1 MRSIRTLPIRQKVN
15 AVIMLTTACALVLAC
30 GAFIVYDSISLRRSE
45 INDLE
50 MLAAVVA
57 AKSAAAV
64 MFTDVEAATEILSS
78 VRADPSIVAGA
89 ILTNDGR
96 PFVTYGQWNVASRL
110 KKTVKVFQPIRY
122 QNDEVASLVLVSD
135 LREVRSGVRMKIV
148 TGTIVLIIALLV
160 ALLMT
165 TRLQRLVTQPLV
177 DLAGAAR
184 RVRHEKDFA
193 VRVSEGT
200 QSDGDELVA
209 VQQAFNEMLAEIQA
223 RDEALQRHQLQLE
236 CEVQTR
242 TAELSTAV
250 ERNQA
255 ILDSAGE
262 GIFGLDPSGVATFI
276 NPSAAGILGAGVFE
290 LVGRNLHAQMHAAAT
305 PLAECRICSAT
316 LAPAVRTGRA
326 TLVRESDGV
335 EVPIE
340 YTSST
345 IIGSGGAASGVVVT
359 FRDISERLAIE
370 RMKDEFVSTVSHELR
385 TPLTAIRGALGLL
398 GAGLLGTPAPKAQR
412 MLEIAL
418 SNTERLGRLINDI
431 LDLEKMESGRVE
443 LNRKPVAATD
453 MLRQAAEG
461 LQAMG
466 DRAGVRIQVHAA
478 PAELLVDSDRI
489 LQMLINLISNAIKF
503 SPSGTTV
510 DVTGRLAD
518 DRYIVAV
525 RDEGRGIPENKLE
538 AIFERFKQVDASDSR
553 DKGGTGLG
561 LAICRSIAEA
571 HGGKI
576 WARRAESA
584 GSIFTFTLPMPPSPA
599 STPTRRVILYEEDER
614 SVPAFATALEARGLS
629 VVVAH
634 SERELC
640 EAAAS
645 HPEAILID
653 LHIAS
658 ASKALL
664 QALQSSNCLNV
675 PIIITAAEEP
685 AWIGDQAATI
695 ARWVPKP
702 ASGEVVA
709 EAVLQACAGV
719 DVLVIEDDFDLAR
732 VLIAA
737 LEEGGIRVEHAAT
750 GKDAIAALE
759 RHVPSL
765 IVLDLVL
772 PELDGFAVVK
782 WMRGRA
788 SLAHI
793 PLLVYSAREV
803 STAEQQQLTLGPTEF
818 VTKSRVSIE
827 EFEARVAHL
836 LFAVTA
842 ADHREAA
849 DAA

>member
-1 MRSIRTLPIRQKVN
+1 MRSIRTLPIRQKVS
-15 AVIMLTTACALVLAC
+15 AVIMLTTASALVLA
-30 GAFIVYDSISLRRSE
+30 GGTVIVYDSFSLRRSTM
-45 INDLE
+45 NGLKA
-50 MLAAVVA
+50 LTRVVA
-57 AKSAAAV
+57 SKSAAAV
-64 MFTDVEAATEILSS
+64 MFNDPEEATEILSS
-78 VRADPSIVAGA
+78 VRTHPSIVAGA
-89 ILTNDGR
+89 ILGVDGR
-96 PFVTYGQWNVASRL
+96 PFVTYGEWDAAARRKDTVTASETIQYRNE
-110 KKTVKVFQPIRY
+110 K
-122 QNDEVASLVLVSD
+122 VASLVLVSD

-165 TRLQRLVTQPLV
+165 TRLQRLVTQPLL
-177 DLAGAAR
+177 DLARAAR
-184 RVRHEKDFA
+184 RVRNEKDFA
-193 VRVSEGT
+193 IRVSEG
-200 QSDGDELVA
+200 SRPDRDELVA
-209 VQQAFNEMLAEIQA
+209 VQQAFNEMLDEIQA
-223 RDEALQRHQLQLE
+223 RDQALQRHQLQLE
-236 CEVQTR
+236 GEVQAR

-250 ERNQA
+250 EHNQA

-276 NPSAAGILGAGVFE
+276 NPSAARILGGDIFG
-290 LVGRNLHAQMHAAAT
+290 LVGRNLHAQIHAAAA
-305 PLAECRICSAT
+305 PLTECRMCNAG
-316 LAPAVRTGRA
+316 LEPAVRTGRT
-326 TLVRESDGV
+326 TLVCCDSGA

-345 IIGSGGAASGVVVT
+345 IIGSGGVASGVVVT

-398 GAGLLGTPAPKAQR
+398 GAGLLGTQAPKAQR

-443 LNRKPVAATD
+443 LNRKPVAAAD
-453 MLRQAAEG
+453 LLRQAAEG
-461 LQAMG
+461 LQPMG
-466 DRAGVRIQVHAA
+466 DRAGVQIQVHAA

-510 DVTGRLAD
+510 NVTGLLAE
-518 DRYIVAV
+518 DRYVVAV
-525 RDEGRGIPENKLE
+525 RDEGRGIPEDKLE
-538 AIFERFKQVDASDSR
+538 AIFERFRQVDASDSR

-576 WARRAESA
+576 WARRAEPA
-584 GSIFTFTLPMPPSPA
+584 GSVFTFTLPMPPSPA
-599 STPTRRVILYEEDER
+599 RTPTRRVVLYEEDER
-614 SVPAFATALEARGLS
+614 AVPAFAAALEARGLS
-629 VVVAH
+629 VVVA
-634 SERELC
+634 STERELC
-640 EAAAS
+640 DAAAS

-653 LHIAS
+653 LQTTS
-658 ASKALL
+658 AGSVLL
-664 QALQSSNCLNV
+664 QALQASNRLNA
-675 PIIITAAEEP
+675 PIIVTSAEQP
-685 AWIGDQAATI
+685 ATI

-702 ASGEVVA
+702 ASAEALA
-709 EAVLQACAGV
+709 EAVVKACAGA

-737 LEEGGIRVEHAAT
+737 LEEAGIHVEHAAT

-772 PELDGFAVVK
+772 PELDGFAVVE
-782 WMRGRA
+782 WMRARA
-788 SLAHI
+788 PLAHI

-803 STAEQQQLTLGPTEF
+803 STAEQHQLTLGPTEF

-836 LFAVTA
+836 LFAVTSE
-842 ADHREAA
+842 DHQEVV

>member
-1 MRSIRTLPIRQKVN
+1 
-15 AVIMLTTACALVLAC
+15 MLTTASALVLAC
-30 GAFIVYDSISLRRSE
+30 GAFIVYDSISLRHSTM
-45 INDLE
+45 NDLE
-50 MLAAVVA
+50 MLTTVVA

-64 MFTDVEAATEILSS
+64 MFTDAEAATDILSS
-78 VRADPSIVAGA
+78 VHAHPSIVAGA

-96 PFVTYGQWNVASRL
+96 AFVTYGQWSHASRL
-110 KKTVKVFQPIRY
+110 ANTVKVVQPIRY
-122 QNDEVASLVLVSD
+122 RDDQVASLVLVSD
-135 LREVRSGVRMKIV
+135 LRELRSGVRMKIL
-148 TGTIVLIIALLV
+148 TGTIVLTIALLV
-160 ALLMT
+160 ALFMT

-177 DLAGAAR
+177 DLAVAAR
-184 RVRHEKDFA
+184 RVRHERDFA
-193 VRVSEGT
+193 IRVSEAVR
-200 QSDGDELVA
+200 SDGDELVA
-209 VQQAFNEMLAEIQA
+209 VQQAFNEMLEEIQA
-223 RDEALQRHQLQLE
+223 RDQALQRHQIQLE
-236 CEVQTR
+236 GEVQAR
-242 TAELSTAV
+242 TVELSTAV
-250 ERNQA
+250 EHNQA

-276 NPSAAGILGAGVFE
+276 NPSAARILGADVLD
-290 LVGRNLHAQMHAAAT
+290 LVGRDLHAQMHAAAT
-305 PLAECRICSAT
+305 PLAECRVCSVT
-316 LAPAVRTGRA
+316 LAPAVRAGRA
-326 TLVRESDGV
+326 TLRQSDGGD
-335 EVPIE
+335 VPIE

-345 IIGSGGAASGVVVT
+345 IIGSDGAASGVVVT

-443 LNRKPVAATD
+443 LNRKPVAAAD
-453 MLRQAAEG
+453 LLRQAAEG
-461 LQAMG
+461 LASMG
-466 DRAGVRIQVHAA
+466 ERAGVRIQVNAA
-478 PAELLVDSDRI
+478 TAELLVDSDRI

-518 DRYIVAV
+518 DRYVVAV
-525 RDEGRGIPENKLE
+525 RDEGRGIPETKLE

-576 WARRAESA
+576 WARRAEPA
-584 GSIFTFTLPMPPSPA
+584 GSVFTFTVPMPPSPTR
-599 STPTRRVILYEEDER
+599 TPTRRVVLYEEDER
-614 SVPAFATALEARGLS
+614 AVPAFATALAARGLS
-629 VVVAH
+629 VVVAS

-653 LHIAS
+653 LHSAS
-658 ASKALL
+658 ASTGLL
-664 QALQSSNCLNV
+664 QALQASNC
-675 PIIITAAEEP
+675 PIIVTAAEEP

-709 EAVLQACAGV
+709 EAVAKACAGV

-737 LEEGGIRVEHAAT
+737 LEEAGIRVEHAAT
-750 GKDAIAALE
+750 GTDAIAALE
-759 RHVPSL
+759 CHVPSL
-765 IVLDLVL
+765 IVLDLVI
-772 PELDGFAVVK
+772 PELDGFAVVD
-782 WMRGRA
+782 WMRARA
-788 SLAHI
+788 PLAHI

-842 ADHREAA
+842 PDHQEALH
-849 DAA
+849 AA